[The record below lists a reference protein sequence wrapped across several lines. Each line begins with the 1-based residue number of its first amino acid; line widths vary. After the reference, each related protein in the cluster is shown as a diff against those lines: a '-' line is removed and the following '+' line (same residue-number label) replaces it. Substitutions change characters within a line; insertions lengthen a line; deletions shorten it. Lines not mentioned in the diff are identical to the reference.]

1 MSKKKFIV
9 SLCMAVL
16 PFLGYSQT
24 EPTID
29 LKSEESLLILIDA
42 HSKIKNINEIHVH
55 LNRLLAIMDVDK
67 DRMERIVRKCGVL
80 KDRASGLSTAYEHI
94 MEYCLGIKTNGSIR
108 VYSALRR
115 LPQDDPDAILI
126 EHFRQAVIKSAE
138 LFNLTPAEYVISG
151 KF

>member
-9 SLCMAVL
+9 SLCLAIL
-16 PFLGYSQT
+16 PFIGYSQT

-29 LKSEESLLILIDA
+29 LKSEESLIILIDA

-55 LNRLLAIMDVDK
+55 LKRLLSIMEENNHVAS
-67 DRMERIVRKCGVL
+67 RLVAKCGL
-80 KDRASGLSTAYEHI
+80 TKDKTHTASAYDNI
-94 MEYCLGIKTNGSIR
+94 KEYCLGIKTNGSIR